1 VRACAGY
8 WRKARNWAVSL
19 SASGSR
25 GARNWAI
32 SFTDDG
38 LDLEVVGTGK
48 EKRGAPGADE
58 QAGSWAAGEGPEP
71 GGGSF
76 VAGRSSLTCARVAC
90 ARVVRSA
97 AAAMARCPGGIPI
110 LP

>member
-48 EKRGAPGADE
+48 EKRGARGRT
-58 QAGSWAAGEGPEP
+58 SRR
-71 GGGSF
+71 
-76 VAGRSSLTCARVAC
+76 VAGPLGRGRSPEVAPLSQ
-90 ARVVRSA
+90 VA
-97 AAAMARCPGGIPI
+97 AV
-110 LP
+110 